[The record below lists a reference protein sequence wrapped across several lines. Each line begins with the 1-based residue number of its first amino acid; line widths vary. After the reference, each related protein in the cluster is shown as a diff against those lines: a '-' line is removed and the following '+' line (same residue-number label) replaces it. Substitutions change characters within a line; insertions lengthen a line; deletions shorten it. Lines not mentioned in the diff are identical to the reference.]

1 MLRWAIIYLEAE
13 IEEVILEDAQN
24 ISLAEYLVTVA
35 AAICK
40 VFPSEM
46 KLHNVEIQLKV
57 QHKCLTSLILVPPQ
71 IPGVLFV
78 AYIVKRRIDTRCS
91 WSRPASGPASRL
103 LRRKL
108 NVGCFC

>member
-1 MLRWAIIYLEAE
+1 MLRWAIIYLEARV
-13 IEEVILEDAQN
+13 EEVILEDAQN

-57 QHKCLTSLILVPPQ
+57 QHKYLTSLILVPPQ

-78 AYIVKRRIDTRCS
+78 AYIVKRRIDTRYS